1 MNETHSLRPLRAHNK
16 SRRARGRRLGSTI
29 EQLEVRWLM
38 AADDPTDF
46 AAELQI
52 DPIAEPAMLM
62 PSGNPNTTAASLLA
76 AGGPGD
82 PALPGFNNVAR
93 SGENGAV
100 IYLGA
105 GWALT
110 ANHVALPSS
119 ITWAG
124 QAYTVD
130 TSSVKQLVNANGSNT
145 DLKMFKVNGDP
156 PLPELFTSFIAS
168 APASGRVIMVGNGYS
183 SSGERF
189 WSVNRNTTPW
199 IWTEIAEPANPN
211 YNNYAGVTVTGP
223 RVVRWGENMVHD
235 TGLYTPIGNLSV
247 AGFTTRFD
255 RQPYTNRPALANEA
269 QASSGDS
276 GGAVFSLEG
285 GRWVLSG
292 IMLAVSGNMSGQ
304 PSSTAL
310 YGGITFIA
318 DLSVYRTQ
326 ILAIAGVVNRQLVY
340 NNSSFDGNTPE
351 IGPGED
357 AAIASDK
364 TAYLPGS
371 GLSTFDSIS
380 SYSRGINSVVVD
392 IASVHG
398 TLTAADFRFKIGT
411 TSSLDSWIDAPAP
424 TLISVRAGA
433 GQGGS
438 DRVHII
444 WPDGAIFGVWLE
456 VTVKGNDATGGFN
469 ANTGLAKTDVF
480 YFGHRPG
487 DAGGNST
494 SAAVT
499 SAYDELGA
507 RLNPGVN
514 ESVSN
519 VYDFDRNRLVSAAD
533 QLFARFSVGILLMI
547 DLPAKITATSLAAEE
562 ETPGASGIIELA
574 PPQLWESPCLQPV
587 HDAVFAAL
595 AQLPPPPPGLFSGGL
610 FSGGLFGGGFSRRP
624 NR

>member
-1 MNETHSLRPLRAHNK
+1 MSETHLLRPLRAHK
-16 SRRARGRRLGSTI
+16 KLHRARGRQLGSSL
-29 EQLEVRWLM
+29 EQLEARWLM
-38 AADDPTDF
+38 AADDPTGTVV
-46 AAELQI
+46 EVQT
-52 DPIAEPAMLM
+52 DPIAEPAILM

-93 SGENGAV
+93 SGENGTV
-100 IYLGA
+100 VYLGA

-110 ANHVALPSS
+110 ANHVSLTST

-130 TSSVKQLVNANGSNT
+130 TSSVTRLTNPDGSNT

-183 SSGERF
+183 SSGEHF
-189 WSVNRNTTPW
+189 WSINRNTTPW
-199 IWTEIAEPANPN
+199 TWTEIAEPANPN

-223 RVVRWGENMVHD
+223 RMIRWGENTVHD
-235 TGLYTPIGNLSV
+235 TGLYIPIGTVSV

-255 RQPYTNRPALANEA
+255 RQPYTNQPALANEA

-276 GGAVFSLEG
+276 GGAVFALEEG
-285 GRWVLSG
+285 NWVLSG
-292 IMLAVSGNMSGQ
+292 IMLATSGSASGQ
-304 PSSTAL
+304 PSSTSL
-310 YGGITFIA
+310 YGSITFIA

-351 IGPGED
+351 VGTSED
-357 AAIASDK
+357 AAIAAEK
-364 TAYLPGS
+364 TAYLPGT
-371 GLSTFDSIS
+371 GLSTFDNIS

-392 IASVHG
+392 VASVHG
-398 TLTAADFRFKIGT
+398 TLTAADFGFKIGT
-411 TSSLDSWIDAPAP
+411 DNSPESWIDAPTP
-424 TLISVRAGA
+424 TLISVRAEA

-444 WPDGAIFGVWLE
+444 WPDGAIYGVWLE
-456 VTVKGNDATGGFN
+456 VTVKGNDALGGFN
-469 ANTGLAKTDVF
+469 TNTGLAKTDVF

-487 DAGGNST
+487 DAGGNSEA
-494 SAAVT
+494 AAVT

-514 ESVSN
+514 EPVTT
-519 VYDFDRNRLVSAAD
+519 VYDFDKNRVVSASD
-533 QLFARFSVGILLMI
+533 QLFARFNVGILLMI
-547 DLPAKITATSLAAEE
+547 DLPATIGATSLAAEVE
-562 ETPGASGIIELA
+562 SPGASGIIELA
-574 PPQLWESPCLQPV
+574 PPQLWEPPWMQPV

-595 AQLPPPPPGLFSGGL
+595 AQLPPPPPGF
-610 FSGGLFGGGFSRRP
+610 FSGGLFGGGFLRRP
-624 NR
+624 KR